1 MWKGESSMKREC
13 SSISRLLEKYFD
25 QEVAPEERSL
35 VEGHLPDCSACRMA
49 LDSMQNLRILI
60 KNPVEEAMGKESFP
74 WVWEKIEKG
83 IQRKERLGLWDF
95 LKSWLDITPLLK
107 RKILIPAVAAAFIL
121 ILITAPLLHKKI
133 SSYPVPSVVEYVESE
148 TYNVMIYE
156 LETPQ
161 VTVIWLFEGP
171 EEESST
177 S

>member
-1 MWKGESSMKREC
+1 MKREC

-25 QEVAPEERSL
+25 QEVTPEERSL

-49 LDSMQNLRILI
+49 LDTMQNLRILI
-60 KNPVEEAMGKESFP
+60 KNPVEEAVEKETFP

-83 IQRKERLGLWDF
+83 IQRKERPGLWDF
-95 LKSWLDITPLLK
+95 LRSWLDVTPLLK
-107 RKILIPAVAAAFIL
+107 RKVLIPAVAAVVIV
-121 ILITAPLLHKKI
+121 ILITAPLLYKKM
-133 SSYPVPSVVEYVESE
+133 SSYPGPSVVEYVESE
-148 TYNVMIYE
+148 TYNVMVYE

-161 VTVIWLFEGP
+161 VTVIWLFEDP

>member
-1 MWKGESSMKREC
+1 MKSEC

-25 QEVAPEERSL
+25 QEVTPEERSL
-35 VEGHLPDCSACRMA
+35 VEGHVPDCSACRMA
-49 LDSMQNLRILI
+49 LDSMQNLRMLI
-60 KNPVEEAMGKESFP
+60 KNPVEEAVGKESFP

-95 LKSWLDITPLLK
+95 LKSWLDVTPLLK
-107 RKILIPAVAAAFIL
+107 RKILIPAVAAAVIL
-121 ILITAPLLHKKI
+121 ILITAPLLYKEI

-148 TYNVMIYE
+148 TYNVMVYE

-161 VTVIWLFEGP
+161 VTVIWLFEDP

>member
-1 MWKGESSMKREC
+1 MWKGGGSVKSEC
-13 SSISRLLEKYFD
+13 SFVSRLLEKYFD
-25 QEVAPEERSL
+25 QEVTPEERSL

-49 LDSMQNLRILI
+49 LDSMHNLRTLI
-60 KNPVEEAMGKESFP
+60 KSPVEEAVEKETFP

-83 IQRKERLGLWDF
+83 IQAKDRPGLWDF
-95 LKSWLDITPLLK
+95 LKSWLDVTPFLK
-107 RKILIPAVAAAFIL
+107 RKILIPVVAAAVIL
-121 ILITAPLLHKKI
+121 ILVTAPLLFKKTA
-133 SSYPVPSVVEYVESE
+133 SYPTLSVVEYVESE
-148 TYNVMIYE
+148 TYNVMVYE

>member
-1 MWKGESSMKREC
+1 MWKGGGSVKSKC
-13 SSISRLLEKYFD
+13 SSISRFLEKYFD
-25 QEVAPEERSL
+25 QEVTPEERSL
-35 VEGHLPDCSACRMA
+35 VEGHLPDCPACRKA
-49 LDSMQNLRILI
+49 LESMENLRNLI
-60 KNPVEEAMGKESFP
+60 RSPVEEAVGKENFP

-83 IQRKERLGLWDF
+83 IQRKERPGLWDF
-95 LKSWLDITPLLK
+95 LKSWLDVTPLLK
-107 RKILIPAVAAAFIL
+107 RKILIPAVAAAVIL
-121 ILITAPLLHKKI
+121 ILTTAPLLYKKI

-148 TYNVMIYE
+148 TYNVMVYE

>member
-1 MWKGESSMKREC
+1 MKREC

-25 QEVAPEERSL
+25 QEVTPDERSL

-49 LDSMQNLRILI
+49 LDTMQNLRILI
-60 KNPVEEAMGKESFP
+60 KNPVEEAVEKETFP

-95 LKSWLDITPLLK
+95 LKSWFDVTPLLK
-107 RKILIPAVAAAFIL
+107 RKILIPAVAAAVIL
-121 ILITAPLLHKKI
+121 ILITAPLLYKKI
-133 SSYPVPSVVEYVESE
+133 SSYPVQSVVEYVESE
-148 TYNVMIYE
+148 TYNVMVYE

>member
-1 MWKGESSMKREC
+1 MWKGGGSVKSEC
-13 SSISRLLEKYFD
+13 SSISKLLEKYFD
-25 QEVAPEERSL
+25 QEVTPKERSL
-35 VEGHLPDCSACRMA
+35 VEGHLPDCPACRMA

-60 KNPVEEAMGKESFP
+60 KSPVEEAVEKENFP

-95 LKSWLDITPLLK
+95 LKSWLDVTPLLK
-107 RKILIPAVAAAFIL
+107 RKILIPAVAAAVIL
-121 ILITAPLLHKKI
+121 ILITAPLLFKKTT
-133 SSYPVPSVVEYVESE
+133 SYPTLSVVEYVESE
-148 TYNVMIYE
+148 TYNVMVYE

-171 EEESST
+171 EEESPT

>member
-1 MWKGESSMKREC
+1 MKREC
-13 SSISRLLEKYFD
+13 SSISKLLEKYFD
-25 QEVAPEERSL
+25 QEVTPEERSL

-60 KNPVEEAMGKESFP
+60 KNPVEEAVGKESFP

-83 IQRKERLGLWDF
+83 IQVKERPGLWDF
-95 LKSWLDITPLLK
+95 LKSWLDVPPLLK
-107 RKILIPAVAAAFIL
+107 SKILIPAVAAAVIL
-121 ILITAPLLHKKI
+121 ILITAPLLYKKI

-148 TYNVMIYE
+148 TYNVMVYE

-161 VTVIWLFEGP
+161 VTVIWLFEDP

>member
-1 MWKGESSMKREC
+1 MKSEC

-25 QEVAPEERSL
+25 QEVTPEERSL

-60 KNPVEEAMGKESFP
+60 KNPVEEAVGKESFP

-83 IQRKERLGLWDF
+83 IQRKERVGLWDF
-95 LKSWLDITPLLK
+95 LKSWLDVTPLLK
-107 RKILIPAVAAAFIL
+107 RKILIPAVAAAVIL
-121 ILITAPLLHKKI
+121 ILITAPFLYKKI
-133 SSYPVPSVVEYVESE
+133 SSYPAPSVVEYVESE
-148 TYNVMIYE
+148 TYNVMVYE
-156 LETPQ
+156 LEAPQ

>member
-1 MWKGESSMKREC
+1 MKREC
-13 SSISRLLEKYFD
+13 SSISKLLEKYFD
-25 QEVAPEERSL
+25 QEVTPAERSL
-35 VEGHLPDCSACRMA
+35 VEGHLPDCSDCRMA
-49 LDSMQNLRILI
+49 LDSMQNLRTLI
-60 KNPVEEAMGKESFP
+60 KRPVEEAVEKEAFP

-83 IQRKERLGLWDF
+83 IQAKERPGLWDF
-95 LKSWLDITPLLK
+95 LKSWFDVTPLLK
-107 RKILIPAVAAAFIL
+107 RKILIPAVAAAVVL
-121 ILITAPLLHKKI
+121 ILITAPLLFKKTT
-133 SSYPVPSVVEYVESE
+133 SYPTLSVVKYVGSE